1 MKHLSSVLQILGAIV
16 LVAGVAL
23 FNLILGVILLGI
35 FLVVFG
41 VALEIRGK

>member
-1 MKHLSSVLQILGAIV
+1 MKPISSVLQILGASV

-23 FNLILGVILLGI
+23 FNWILGVILLGI